1 MASSILQQ
9 YWIRQEKQRSFSPS
23 INLTIDE
30 QSDRITNKSESFL
43 LKDFQSNSNSL
54 CSPSSTTSLT
64 IKEFCPAEKEEEEEK
79 NSWKRFVD
87 HHSSFPIVR
96 SPFFQ

>member
-54 CSPSSTTSLT
+54 WSPSSTSLT
-64 IKEFCPAEKEEEEEK
+64 IKEFCPAEKEEEEEN

-87 HHSSFPIVR
+87 HLSK
-96 SPFFQ
+96 